1 MLGHELGEWVR
12 VGEAGGCMSAML
24 DVASAR
30 LQREWDQSLA
40 RRLSWLEPAMLTLV
54 GVFVLVVALAL
65 ILPVIGMTKSLGV
78 G

>member
-1 MLGHELGEWVR
+1 
-12 VGEAGGCMSAML
+12 MSAML
-24 DVASAR
+24 NVASAR
-30 LQREWDQSLA
+30 LQREWDRSLT
-40 RRLSWLEPAMLTLV
+40 RRLALLEPAMLTLV